1 MPRSELQQYF
11 LQKNIPYVPPLYS
24 IDYSDEAAVLEWIKE
39 TDNKLTGYYQP
50 LFREQKNNLN
60 IFMSTGVSPNFV
72 SPAVSAYFQQGM
84 LEDTPDEIYIN
95 EMFLLVMQQVST
107 VVSNELTSQVLPNN
121 DDYNDKVASKFVK
134 MWLDSMS
141 YEMDLDLKR
150 IQWEIQKKVFGESF
164 VIPVWNPEKGEIHP
178 LAKGI
183 EEDEIDML
191 DEDGKKV
198 KDENGNNVKISKYQR
213 IGDIELVNPLPW
225 DVMIDPKTHYEES
238 NWFYWVEY
246 KETEYLKR
254 KYPDIEIKNTGR
266 TVKYDATAGF
276 AKGADDYTKV
286 YHLYHKSSE
295 FLQEGRHI
303 ICTDEN
309 VLVNQSLKALPTL
322 LDIQRLN
329 LVRFTDLNVGFGVR
343 GTPIL
348 FRNGRNIVSGYNRLT
363 NQIFNNLEAE
373 SPKVMV
379 HETAGVDVQR
389 MPNGVIGM
397 EWRGNIKPSIE
408 TPQTN
413 TNSIFKFR
421 EDLKK
426 NIIESGMQ
434 TPMVRGDTPN
444 AQLDSFIALQHFE
457 DQRVQLAAPDIKGH
471 IKCIEHLYRFMILI
485 AKDHYDV
492 EDGRLIKIVGRNNQ
506 YNLKFFDPE
515 NLDKVYDVKITTT
528 GNLANSKAAR
538 TQLIMTLKREFPSL
552 MSDEVFIDMLGL
564 SSSDRFQNAITAAVN
579 SAEAENEDMLNGFE
593 APPPERYEDL
603 ITHWD
608 THRIPIQSQEYKL
621 APDEIKELFERHI
634 TATEKLMFDQASE
647 SPVFASRLQG
657 LRQFPMFYSP
667 QPLNDLPQEQATYE
681 EAPPPTPLEEDQQLA
696 NEQEASDV
704 LPGSQEPIQ

>member
-1 MPRSELQQYF
+1 
-11 LQKNIPYVPPLYS
+11 
-24 IDYSDEAAVLEWIKE
+24 
-39 TDNKLTGYYQP
+39 
-50 LFREQKNNLN
+50 
-60 IFMSTGVSPNFV
+60 
-72 SPAVSAYFQQGM
+72 
-84 LEDTPDEIYIN
+84 
-95 EMFLLVMQQVST
+95 MQQVST
-107 VVSNELTSQVLPNN
+107 IVSNELTSQVLPNN

-150 IQWEIQKKVFGESF
+150 IHWEIQKKVFGESF

-198 KDENGNNVKISKYQR
+198 KDENGNFVKISKHQR

-225 DVMIDPKTHYEES
+225 DVIIDPKNHYEDA
-238 NWFYWVEY
+238 NWFYYVEY

-254 KYPDIEIKNTGR
+254 KYPDIDLRSSGR

-276 AKGADDYTKV
+276 AKGADDFTKV
-286 YHLYHKSSE
+286 YHLYHRSSE
-295 FLQEGRHI
+295 FLQDGRHI
-303 ICTDEN
+303 ICTDDN
-309 VLVNQSLKALPTL
+309 VLLNQSLKDLPTL
-322 LDIQRLN
+322 LDIQKLN

-363 NQIFNNLEAE
+363 NQIFNHLEAE

-389 MPNGVIGM
+389 MPNGVVGM
-397 EWRGNIKPSIE
+397 EWRGNHKPSIE

-471 IKCIEHLYRFMILI
+471 IKSIEHLYRFMILI

-492 EDGRLIKIVGRNNQ
+492 DDGRMIKIVGRNNK
-506 YNLKFFDPE
+506 YNLKFFNPE

-538 TQLIMTLKREFPSL
+538 TQLIMTLKREFPTL

-593 APPPERYEDL
+593 VPPPERYEDL

-621 APDEIKELFERHI
+621 APEEIKELFERHI

-657 LRQFPMFYSP
+657 LRQFPMLYSP
-667 QPLNDLPQEQATYE
+667 QPLNDLPQEQAAYE
-681 EAPPPTPLEEDQQLA
+681 ESPPPNELEQSEQMQ
-696 NEQEASDV
+696 NEQEAANV
-704 LPGSQEPIQ
+704 IPEAQEQIQ